1 MAAYRGALFLV
12 FYLCGYHLYEFVD
25 VVGCYDAAFLQYD
38 FDAGTQLW
46 AGGGCEERCGAGAY
60 SGAKE
65 ECEEAFH
72 NV

>member
-38 FDAGTQLW
+38 FDAGTQL
-46 AGGGCEERCGAGAY
+46 GAGAY